1 MQLSQRMATAKSV
14 SFITMGCAKNEV
26 DTSRMR
32 SHLLK
37 AGYSV
42 SEDPEAADAVIVNT
56 CSFIQAA
63 TEESIEAILEVAD
76 FDSVRSGRAHLV
88 VSGCMPARYG
98 DDLASE
104 ITEAGAFVPCSK
116 EDDIVAVMDGL
127 FGLDRAELGYLDAA
141 SDVVIDPAPVSS
153 YVKISDGCNRF
164 CSFCSIPYIRGRYRS
179 FEYDEIEAQIDDLV
193 RRGSREIV
201 LIAQDTGRW
210 GDDFEEPRT
219 LAQLVSDLA
228 DRFPDIWLRLMYIQ
242 PEGVTDELIEAIAS
256 HDNVCDY
263 FDIPFQHVN
272 PRLLKLMRRKGSVGE
287 FDRLVQRIRARIPD
301 AALRTTFIA
310 GFPGETE
317 EEFEELLDYV
327 SECDLDYIGVF
338 PYSREEGT
346 HAFELPG
353 QIDEDEKHDRAQRLR
368 ELADAVC
375 ASRISSR
382 VGSRRRVL
390 VCGEEEDGQVFGR
403 AMCQAPDVDGVT
415 YLDEGNPG
423 DVVEALIEE
432 TLLYEMEGSVS
443 PCNDAQ

>member
-1 MQLSQRMATAKSV
+1 MQQSQRMETARSV

-32 SHLLK
+32 SHLIK
-37 AGYSV
+37 AGYSI

-63 TEESIEAILEVAD
+63 TEESIEAILDVAD

-104 ITEAGAFVPCSK
+104 IKEAGAFVPCSK
-116 EDDIVAVMDGL
+116 EDDIVEIVDDL
-127 FGLDRAELGYLDAA
+127 FDLDRSELGCSGVELGREA
-141 SDVVIDPAPVSS
+141 DPAPVSS

-179 FEYDEIEAQIDDLV
+179 FGYDEIESRIDDLV

-219 LAQLVSDLA
+219 LAQLVGDLA
-228 DRFPDIWLRLMYIQ
+228 ESFPDTWLRLMYIQ

-272 PRLLKLMRRKGSVGE
+272 PRLLKLMRRKGSIGE
-287 FDRLVQRIRARIPD
+287 FDRLTRRIRARIPD

-317 EEFEELLDYV
+317 EEFEELLNYV
-327 SECDLDYIGVF
+327 SECDFDYIGVF

-353 QIDEDEKHDRAQRLR
+353 QIDEDEKLDRAQRLR

-375 ASRISSR
+375 AARISAR
-382 VGSRRRVL
+382 VGSVRKVL
-390 VCGEEEDGQVFGR
+390 VCGEEDDGQVFGR

-415 YLDEGNPG
+415 YLDAGSAGEI
-423 DVVEALIEE
+423 VEALIDE

-443 PCNDAQ
+443 PCNDVL